1 MLCRIHGAGGCE
13 SGFIYIYI
21 YLDVCTGVTLSV
33 PNQIGMYPTLVGATA
48 AVHHDDDCPIRGQ
61 LVKSG
66 VVAKLSPRVL
76 PAQIALKST
85 TNHSKYMK
93 TVKQVNEHIAFQ
105 SIFET
110 LHNSSYILLMSTI
123 NHWPWLPVVS
133 VVCSLLFLFTGRHS
147 KSKNRSKSP
156 GSTQQPHTE

>member
-1 MLCRIHGAGGCE
+1 MPRGAKPRVSDVVPNTQRRRMRIR
-13 SGFIYIYI
+13 FYI
-21 YLDVCTGVTLSV
+21 YLYLFGCVHRRDFLSV
-33 PNQIGMYPTLVGATA
+33 PTLVGATA

-76 PAQIALKST
+76 PAQIVLKST

-110 LHNSSYILLMSTI
+110 A
-123 NHWPWLPVVS
+123 
-133 VVCSLLFLFTGRHS
+133 
-147 KSKNRSKSP
+147 
-156 GSTQQPHTE
+156 

>member
-1 MLCRIHGAGGCE
+1 MHRRD
-13 SGFIYIYI
+13 F
-21 YLDVCTGVTLSV
+21 LSV

-123 NHWPWLPVVS
+123 NH
-133 VVCSLLFLFTGRHS
+133 
-147 KSKNRSKSP
+147 
-156 GSTQQPHTE
+156 